1 MDWLERCN
9 SEALDSYAQ
18 MCSEETVHS
27 TSVIE
32 GSYMFDRIALP
43 ACSFAALVLV
53 TACEPIRQTHG
64 YAPRPGQLAELKVG
78 SDGKADV
85 AGKIGRP
92 TTVGAFDND
101 EWYYITRSTE
111 SRAFLEPRVVSQQ
124 VVVVGFN
131 ESGLTE
137 SVDSYGLEDGRVVN
151 LVTKTTPTRGKRL
164 TFLQQLLGNVGR
176 VTGEQ
181 IFGGAPSPGR

>member
-1 MDWLERCN
+1 
-9 SEALDSYAQ
+9 
-18 MCSEETVHS
+18 
-27 TSVIE
+27 
-32 GSYMFDRIALP
+32 MFDRIALP
-43 ACSFAALVLV
+43 ACAFAALVLA
-53 TACEPIRQTHG
+53 TACEPIRRTHG
-64 YAPRPGQLAELKVG
+64 YAPRPGELAEIKVG
-78 SDGKADV
+78 ADGKADV

-111 SRAFLEPRVVSQQ
+111 SRAFLEPRVVSQE
-124 VVVVGFN
+124 VVVVAFSDAGVA
-131 ESGLTE
+131 E

-176 VTGEQ
+176 FTGNDV
-181 IFGGAPSPGR
+181 FGDGTPGL

>member
-1 MDWLERCN
+1 
-9 SEALDSYAQ
+9 
-18 MCSEETVHS
+18 
-27 TSVIE
+27 
-32 GSYMFDRIALP
+32 MFDRIALP

-78 SDGKADV
+78 
-85 AGKIGRP
+85 
-92 TTVGAFDND
+92 AFNND

-124 VVVVGFN
+124 VVVVGFS
-131 ESGLTE
+131 ESGLAE

-176 VTGEQ
+176 FSGNQV
-181 IFGGAPSPGR
+181 FGGAPGPGN

>member
-1 MDWLERCN
+1 
-9 SEALDSYAQ
+9 
-18 MCSEETVHS
+18 
-27 TSVIE
+27 
-32 GSYMFDRIALP
+32 MFDRIALP
-43 ACSFAALVLV
+43 ACAFAALVLA
-53 TACEPIRQTHG
+53 TACEPIRRTHG
-64 YAPRPGQLAELKVG
+64 YAPRPGELAEIKVG
-78 SDGKADV
+78 ADGKADV

-111 SRAFLEPRVVSQQ
+111 SRAFLEPRVVSQE
-124 VVVVGFN
+124 VVVVAFSDAGVA
-131 ESGLTE
+131 E

-176 VTGEQ
+176 FTGNDA
-181 IFGGAPSPGR
+181 FGGVTPGL

>member
-1 MDWLERCN
+1 
-9 SEALDSYAQ
+9 
-18 MCSEETVHS
+18 
-27 TSVIE
+27 
-32 GSYMFDRIALP
+32 MFDRIALP
-43 ACSFAALVLV
+43 ACAFAALVLA
-53 TACEPIRQTHG
+53 TACEPIRRTHG
-64 YAPRPGQLAELKVG
+64 YAPRPGELAEIKVG
-78 SDGKADV
+78 ADGKADV

-111 SRAFLEPRVVSQQ
+111 SRAFLEPRVVSQE
-124 VVVVGFN
+124 VVVVAFSDAGVA
-131 ESGLTE
+131 E

-176 VTGEQ
+176 FTGNDV
-181 IFGGAPSPGR
+181 FGGGAPGL